1 MKKEKSCGTI
11 IIENNKVL
19 LIQQTD
25 NAWGFPKGHV
35 ENNEKEQETAI
46 RETKEETNLDVEIIS
61 NKKYIIN
68 YKINNE
74 IDKEVIF
81 FLAKKTSDKIKKQD
95 EEIKNIK
102 WVDLTKAFDIIT
114 YENTK
119 NLYKEVLKD
128 INEVVR

>member
-25 NAWGFPKGHV
+25 NAWGFPKGHI
-35 ENNEKEQETAI
+35 ENNETEQETAI

-74 IDKEVIF
+74 IDKEVVL

-95 EEIKNIK
+95 EEIKNIR
-102 WVDLTKAFDIIT
+102 WVDLNQAFDIIT

-119 NLYKEVLKD
+119 DIYKEVLKD
-128 INEVVR
+128 IK

>member
-61 NKKYIIN
+61 NKKYITN

-119 NLYKEVLKD
+119 NLYKEVLKY
-128 INEVVR
+128 IN

>member
-25 NAWGFPKGHV
+25 NAWGFPKGHI
-35 ENNEKEQETAI
+35 ENNETEQETAI
-46 RETKEETNLDVEIIS
+46 RETKEETNLDVKIIS

-74 IDKEVIF
+74 IDKEVVL
-81 FLAKKTSDKIKKQD
+81 FLAKKHQIK
-95 EEIKNIK
+95 
-102 WVDLTKAFDIIT
+102 
-114 YENTK
+114 
-119 NLYKEVLKD
+119 
-128 INEVVR
+128 

>member
-1 MKKEKSCGTI
+1 M
-11 IIENNKVL
+11 
-19 LIQQTD
+19 
-25 NAWGFPKGHV
+25 GFPKGHV

-128 INEVVR
+128 IN

>member
-74 IDKEVIF
+74 IDKEVVF

-128 INEVVR
+128 IN

>member
-61 NKKYIIN
+61 NKKYITN

-95 EEIKNIK
+95 EQIKNIK
-102 WVDLTKAFDIIT
+102 WVDLNQAFDIIT

-119 NLYKEVLKD
+119 DIYKEVLKD
-128 INEVVR
+128 IN

>member
-35 ENNEKEQETAI
+35 ENNETEQETAI

-74 IDKEVIF
+74 IDKEVIL

-102 WVDLTKAFDIIT
+102 WVDLNQAFDIIT

-119 NLYKEVLKD
+119 DLYKEVLKD
-128 INEVVR
+128 IK

>member
-35 ENNEKEQETAI
+35 ENNETEQETAI
-46 RETKEETNLDVEIIS
+46 RETKEETNLDVEIII

-74 IDKEVIF
+74 IDKEVVF

-128 INEVVR
+128 IN

>member
-61 NKKYIIN
+61 NKKYITN

-74 IDKEVIF
+74 VDKEVIF

-128 INEVVR
+128 IN

>member
-95 EEIKNIK
+95 EEIKKIK

-128 INEVVR
+128 IN

>member
-35 ENNEKEQETAI
+35 ENNETEQETAI

-61 NKKYIIN
+61 NKKYITN

-102 WVDLTKAFDIIT
+102 WVDLNQAFDIIT

-119 NLYKEVLKD
+119 DLYKEVLKD
-128 INEVVR
+128 IN

>member
-35 ENNEKEQETAI
+35 ENNETEQETAI

-74 IDKEVIF
+74 IDKEVIL

-95 EEIKNIK
+95 KEIKNIK
-102 WVDLTKAFDIIT
+102 WVDLNQAFDIIT

-119 NLYKEVLKD
+119 DIYKEVLKD
-128 INEVVR
+128 IK

>member
-35 ENNEKEQETAI
+35 ENNETEQETAI

-61 NKKYIIN
+61 NKKYITN

-102 WVDLTKAFDIIT
+102 WVDLNQAFDIIT

-119 NLYKEVLKD
+119 NLYKEVLKG
-128 INEVVR
+128 IN

>member
-35 ENNEKEQETAI
+35 ENNETQQETAI

-102 WVDLTKAFDIIT
+102 WVDLNQAFEIIT

-119 NLYKEVLKD
+119 DIYKEVLKD
-128 INEVVR
+128 IK

>member
-74 IDKEVIF
+74 IDKKVIF

-128 INEVVR
+128 IN

>member
-11 IIENNKVL
+11 IIENNKGL
-19 LIQQTD
+19 WIQQTD
-25 NAWGFPKGHV
+25 NAWGFPKRHV

-61 NKKYIIN
+61 NKKYITN

-102 WVDLTKAFDIIT
+102 WVDLNQAFDIIT

-119 NLYKEVLKD
+119 DIYKEVLKD
-128 INEVVR
+128 IN